1 MTAKRTPF
9 SYNVGTVYHGFLT
22 GNFYHNTLNISFCLQ
37 VSMARIEKNCYL
49 NILYNSHSVL
59 FNSWFIKNDPKQMT
73 LSFSFDIIIFW
84 YPLFRVSDMNKD
96 DWEYWVVNSYSH
108 RAFFCSLRPGEG
120 DGGGGGDRNACQ
132 KTRCKLF
139 PLSLGK
145 GVSST
150 IIVKTILKL
159 FYLSEMGRFPI
170 YNPLSLN
177 LTHPIPR

>member
-22 GNFYHNTLNISFCLQ
+22 GNFYHYTLTISFCLQ
-37 VSMARIEKNCYL
+37 VSMARMKKNWYL

-59 FNSWFIKNDPKQMT
+59 FNSWSIKNDPKQMT

-96 DWEYWVVNSYSH
+96 DWEYWIVNSYSH
-108 RAFFCSLRPGEG
+108 WAFICSMRPG
-120 DGGGGGDRNACQ
+120 DVGGGGGGGGVFHRNACQ

-159 FYLSEMGRFPI
+159 FHFKVRWGVSPFI
-170 YNPLSLN
+170 N
-177 LTHPIPR
+177 H